1 MNGWTI
7 AGIAAV
13 ILIGGFVVLPLRAH
27 RKAMEEAEEAYARV
41 AARPPPP
48 LHRFDPRQVVD
59 LPEIAQRYFHHAIV
73 RGTPLYSVAQ
83 LEMHGMF
90 LLGDKNKFTTYE
102 MTAQQALRP
111 DQFVWLPQMRSGAM
125 KITGSDALVAGKAWT
140 RFWLIGLVPVARER
154 TSPDLVRSAQFRAAV
169 ESAMWLPASLLP
181 ENRVE
186 WEQLGANEASVT
198 LRRYEPAIVLRIKV
212 DAAGAVKEVV
222 GQRWSNANRDK
233 VFRLQPFGGTI
244 LSEGTFQGFTIP
256 TQVAVGNQYGTDD
269 YLPFFQ
275 ATISR
280 AIYH

>member
-13 ILIGGFVVLPLRAH
+13 ILIGGAVILPLMAH
-27 RKAMEEAEEAYARV
+27 RKAMEEAEGAYARV

-83 LEMHGMF
+83 LEMHGTF

-111 DQFVWLPQMRSGAM
+111 DQFVWLPKMRSGAM
-125 KITGSDALVAGKAWT
+125 TITGSDALVAGTAWT
-140 RFWLIGLVPVARER
+140 RFWLIGFVPVARER

-186 WEQLGANEASVT
+186 WEQLGANEAKVT
-198 LRRYEPAIVLRIKV
+198 LRQYEPAIVLRIKL

-256 TQVAVGNQYGTDD
+256 TQVAVGNHYGTDD

-280 AIYH
+280 VIYH